1 MHIAWVFS
9 TMFELPGRNSRPLVL
24 CLLKVK
30 DSSLFNIKVVVF
42 WGFIFRSNIQS
53 PTKPHIGKAKSQC
66 ICMNECHG
74 VSKQLFFEVEKS
86 PRKRSFTE
94 KRGNKCEE
102 IISPQCAKHIKSNV
116 NGWPMF
122 VLLRERTM

>member
-1 MHIAWVFS
+1 
-9 TMFELPGRNSRPLVL
+9 
-24 CLLKVK
+24 
-30 DSSLFNIKVVVF
+30 
-42 WGFIFRSNIQS
+42 
-53 PTKPHIGKAKSQC
+53 
-66 ICMNECHG
+66 MNECHG

-122 VLLRERTM
+122 VLLRERTMQHSIFAHHNSSTSDSTSCGILCTRRVVYVKNNYILHIGAIGAKILSKRKRVPLCRAGIQHQK